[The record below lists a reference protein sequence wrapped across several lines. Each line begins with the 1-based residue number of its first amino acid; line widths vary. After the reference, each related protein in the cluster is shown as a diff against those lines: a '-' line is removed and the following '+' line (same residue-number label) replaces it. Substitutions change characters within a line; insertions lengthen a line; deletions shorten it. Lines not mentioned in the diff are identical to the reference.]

1 MSVRWKWSRLVLM
14 VMAYLTSCMFSL
26 SKNKQYFV
34 CYTHLQRVKSD
45 NMFLSYSGIFE
56 INCSK
61 DIKVQGI
68 IGPCA
73 SLEKVSNK
81 TVKGIDF
88 SLSLLWSLSDDCLQK
103 GPLCSDTAIGQGHTN
118 AWKMCGLDKNTSIC
132 LVFEIAKRDTADVVL
147 QSQSNQ
153 FYFQFLT

>member
-1 MSVRWKWSRLVLM
+1 MLVLM
-14 VMAYLTSCMFSL
+14 VMANLTFMYVFFNES
-26 SKNKQYFV
+26 FV
-34 CYTHLQRVKSD
+34 CYVQLQRVV
-45 NMFLSYSGIFE
+45 SYNLFFSNSGIFE

-73 SLEKVSNK
+73 SLEKVPYNSF
-81 TVKGIDF
+81 KGIYF
-88 SLSLLWSLSDDCLQK
+88 SFSLLWSICLLSDGCLQK
-103 GPLCSDTAIGQGHTN
+103 GPLCSDTAVGQGHTS

-132 LVFEIAKRDTADVVL
+132 LVFEIAKRDTANVVL
-147 QSQSNQ
+147 QSQNNQ

>member
-1 MSVRWKWSRLVLM
+1 MYV
-14 VMAYLTSCMFSL
+14 FFIE
-26 SKNKQYFV
+26 NKQSFV
-34 CYTHLQRVKSD
+34 CYVQLQRVVSYD
-45 NMFLSYSGIFE
+45 LFLSYSGIFE

-73 SLEKVSNK
+73 SLEK
-81 TVKGIDF
+81 
-88 SLSLLWSLSDDCLQK
+88 K
-103 GPLCSDTAIGQGHTN
+103 GPLCSDTAIGQGHTS
-118 AWKMCGLDKNTSIC
+118 AWKMCGLDNNTSIC
-132 LVFEIAKRDTADVVL
+132 LVFEIAKIDTADVVL